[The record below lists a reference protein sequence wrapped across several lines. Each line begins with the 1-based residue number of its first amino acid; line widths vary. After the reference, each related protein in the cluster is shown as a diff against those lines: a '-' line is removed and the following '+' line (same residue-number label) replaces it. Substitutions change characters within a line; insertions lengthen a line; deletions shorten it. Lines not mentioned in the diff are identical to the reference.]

1 MNICDKNPAHRKS
14 ATNVSHFKD
23 TPYMKKI
30 LLLFILFV
38 IVQQNLV
45 SGQQTNKQPI
55 IQESIKLETDKIFDK
70 LVEVRRGFHENPE
83 LAGKEK
89 QTQET
94 IKKYLLDLGLQV
106 KTDIYG
112 YGIVGILK
120 GGKKGKRIAW
130 RAEMDALPNNF
141 PDKVD
146 FNSKIKGIQH
156 GCGHDI
162 HMAIALGIA
171 EVLAKNKKSLK
182 GTVYFIF
189 QPEEETF
196 IGAKNMIDGGL
207 LSKINLNEIYGLH
220 VTVLP
225 VGQIM
230 VKSNEVFAY
239 QKRIRITLKKEL
251 SNERVNELTKN
262 IHRFLSRTSNDS
274 KPWEMQNIGDPKIG
288 LMNPNT
294 IFKDYLIMD
303 ENFNTYSKNNEFF
316 LETYLYETNSFNL
329 KEIIPNIKQLV
340 KTSNDKDQLISVS
353 FIQENPTVNND
364 KKLTDIAVKTLDN
377 IYGQG
382 FIVTDYGQV
391 PFFNDDFAYFQQK
404 VPGVYFLLGGSNM
417 EKGII
422 AMNHAP
428 NFEVDE
434 ECIRTGVSSFSNL
447 IFERLKN

>member
-1 MNICDKNPAHRKS
+1 
-14 ATNVSHFKD
+14 
-23 TPYMKKI
+23 MKKQ
-30 LLLFILFV
+30 LLLFTIFV

-55 IQESIKLETDKIFDK
+55 VQESIKLETDKIFDK
-70 LVEVRRGFHENPE
+70 LVQVRRGFHENPE

-146 FNSKIKGIQH
+146 FKSKIKGVQH

-196 IGAKNMIDGGL
+196 IGAKKMIDSGL

-220 VTVLP
+220 VTALP

-230 VKSNEVFAY
+230 VKSNEVYAY
-239 QKRIRITLKKEL
+239 QKKIRIKLKKEL
-251 SNERVNELTKN
+251 SNEKVNELTKN
-262 IHRFLSRTSNDS
+262 IHSFLSRTSNDS
-274 KPWEMQNIGDPKIG
+274 KPWEIQNIGDPKIG

-303 ENFNTYSKNNEFF
+303 KNFNTYSKNNTFF
-316 LETYLYETNSFNL
+316 LEAYLYETNSSKL
-329 KEIIPNIKQLV
+329 KEIIPKIKQLIE
-340 KTSNDKDQLISVS
+340 TSNYKNELISVS
-353 FIQENPTVNND
+353 FIQENQTVNND

-377 IYGQG
+377 MYGQG

-404 VPGVYFLLGGSNM
+404 VPGVYFLLGGSNIK
-417 EKGII
+417 KGII

>member
-1 MNICDKNPAHRKS
+1 
-14 ATNVSHFKD
+14 
-23 TPYMKKI
+23 MKKQ
-30 LLLFILFV
+30 LLLFVIFV
-38 IVQQNLV
+38 IVKQNLV
-45 SGQQTNKQPI
+45 SGQHTNKQPI

-70 LVEVRRGFHENPE
+70 LVEIRRRFHENPE

-120 GGKKGKRIAW
+120 GGKKGNRIAW

-146 FNSKIKGIQH
+146 FKSNIKGVQH

-182 GTVYFIF
+182 GTVYFVF

-196 IGAKNMIDGGL
+196 IGAKKIIDSGL

-220 VTVLP
+220 VTALP

-239 QKRIRITLKKEL
+239 QKKIRIKLKKEL
-251 SNERVNELTKN
+251 SNEKVNELTKN
-262 IHRFLSRTSNDS
+262 IHSFLSRTSNDS
-274 KPWEMQNIGDPKIG
+274 KPWEIQNIGDPKIG

-316 LETYLYETNSFNL
+316 LEAYLYETNSSNL
-329 KEIIPNIKQLV
+329 KEIIPKIKQLIE
-340 KTSNDKDQLISVS
+340 TSNYKNELISVS

-377 IYGQG
+377 INGQG